1 MKIVF
6 THHYKKRKTERDD
19 YFLPTVKYAETAN
32 SIPSTERILR
42 RKGKWYGRMDEDE
55 GLYKLFC
62 IVNNLEVYCG
72 IIIDDEE
79 ETYILITTYW
89 PYTSKMKRKL
99 YRRGRENFTYFNVN
113 DISDQVSQ
121 SIGYS

>member
-1 MKIVF
+1 MKIIF

-19 YFLPTVKYAETAN
+19 YFLPSVKYAQTAN

-42 RKGKWYGRMDEDE
+42 RKGKWYGRMDEEE

-72 IIIDDEE
+72 IIIDDDERAI
-79 ETYILITTYW
+79 YPITTYW
-89 PYTSKMKRKL
+89 PYTSKMKRKPL
-99 YRRGRENFTYFNVN
+99 PPRKTEFYLLQCECTFRSSNPIN
-113 DISDQVSQ
+113 
-121 SIGYS
+121 